1 MWYNPRIMKKSTE
14 ENRNKLNKTEI
25 IIFVLLFIVI
35 VAISFLT
42 GSKTFTD
49 FRNAYFGGNAQ
60 EVKDPTIKV
69 GIYECLSGEFKQY
82 GKEEAAGIELAH
94 DLYPTVLGRNIELIY
109 ADNRSNI
116 YDARQALQALMS
128 QNPSFIFGSYS
139 DTLTLVAS
147 DYVVAANTP
156 AMTITSINPLITAN
170 NDFYFTTSFSMAK
183 QGAALGEYAVNGL
196 GKTSFATVKSLR
208 DDSST
213 AFVRRFRNKVG
224 SLIPGDDVFKANI
237 SVDTEIADYK
247 SWIQQLKDG
256 NVEAVLLAIP
266 PAAAQVFMSQAKEM
280 EYLPQFLG
288 TGDWDTKD
296 FEKYILSNPELSVS
310 YPSVQ
315 AAGTTDTYSL
325 FIDAYYN
332 KYGENAAEPS
342 GAMAAAFDAY
352 LIMIRGMEDA
362 YDNLMATDMNE
373 LRKNAGTD
381 AKGRALIQTYENA
394 YATGIPTGTLI
405 KDAIKEITDFE
416 GATGILSYDGTT
428 EVNKTVTI
436 SHFFK
441 GTRMDPYTVEDDKTI
456 TGDDTPL
463 TEIEEKQA
471 QDNAQQG

>member
-1 MWYNPRIMKKSTE
+1 MKKDTAKKR
-14 ENRNKLNKTEI
+14 NRISKTGI
-25 IIFVLLFIVI
+25 AALVVLCILI
-35 VAISFLT
+35 VAASFIS
-42 GSKTFTD
+42 GGKTFTD
-49 FRNAYFGGNAQ
+49 FRNAWFGTNNQ

-94 DLYPTVLGRNIELIY
+94 DLYPTVLGKNIELIY

-116 YDARQALQALMS
+116 YDAKQALQELMS
-128 QNPSFIFGSYS
+128 QNPTFIFGSYS

-196 GKTSFATVKSLR
+196 GKKSFATVKSLR
-208 DDSST
+208 DDSSS

-224 SLIPGDDVFKANI
+224 SLIEGDDVFKANL
-237 SVDTEIADYK
+237 SVDTELGDYK
-247 SWIQQLKDG
+247 TWIQQLKDR

-280 EYLPQFLG
+280 EYFPQFLG
-288 TGDWDTKD
+288 TGDWDTKE
-296 FEKYILSNPELSVS
+296 FEKYIISNPELSVS

-315 AAGTTDTYSL
+315 AADTTSTYTL
-325 FIDAYYN
+325 FTEAYYD
-332 KYGENAAEPS
+332 KYGENADPPS
-342 GAMAAAFDAY
+342 GSMATAFDAY
-352 LIMIRGMEDA
+352 LIMLKGIEDA
-362 YDNLMATDMNE
+362 YADLQEVDME
-373 LRKNAGTD
+373 KIKEEAGTD
-381 AKGRALIQTYENA
+381 AKGRALVQTYETA
-394 YATGIPTGTLI
+394 LQTGIPAGVHI
-405 KDAIKEITDFE
+405 RDAIKEISDFE
-416 GATGILSYDGTT
+416 GATGILSYDGNT

-436 SHFFK
+436 LHFFK
-441 GTRMDPYTVEDDKTI
+441 GTKMDPYTVEDDKTI

-463 TEIEEKQA
+463 TEVEEIQ
-471 QDNAQQG
+471 N